1 MNMYYVPPCGG
12 WQVSLE
18 TAGNGKDDALKG
30 VKVAL
35 DWTVMGVE
43 RRKILKMLPK
53 MGATVV
59 DAGQERDVTVRAFG
73 EGEVEGEEEG
83 EVVGAL
89 WVSAC
94 WKEGKRVKV
103 AGLEGVMEQALRPRK
118 EREIEGCR
126 RVVACISGE
135 RGTRINQWHLVM
147 VAASFVIGL
156 KRHAPPASRSAI

>member
-1 MNMYYVPPCGG
+1 M
-12 WQVSLE
+12 WQLLLE
-18 TAGNGKDDALKG
+18 TAGVGKDDALKG

-35 DWTVMGVE
+35 DWTVMGAE
-43 RRKILKMLPK
+43 RRKILEMLPK

-59 DAGQERDVTVRAFG
+59 EAGQERDVTVRAFG
-73 EGEVEGEEEG
+73 EGEGEGEEEG

-94 WKEGKRVKV
+94 WQGGKRVKM
-103 AGLEGVMEQALRPRK
+103 AEMGEVMKQALRPRR

-126 RVVACISGE
+126 RVVVCVSGE
-135 RGTRINQWHLVM
+135 WRTQSKGWHLVM

-156 KRHAPPASRSAI
+156 KRHASAMSTI